1 MIIRTVLPPL
11 IPPGS
16 TVTTVNL
23 TYSDSQWGDQLTS
36 YDGHAITYDEIGN
49 PLTYYNGSSYTFTW
63 EGRRLVGAVKGSN
76 TVSFTYNDEGIRTS
90 KTVNGVTHT
99 YYLNGSQIT
108 AEQWEDKLLV
118 YLYDASGSPIGMMYR
133 TTSYAITELD
143 VFYFE
148 KNLQGDIVAVYNSVG
163 DKVASYSY
171 SNAWGN
177 HSVKYSNGG
186 SSTGAQYNPFRYRG
200 YYYDTDLEMYYLQSR
215 YYDSKICRFISP
227 DGVSYLGANGDLL
240 GYNLYAY
247 CSNNPVNF
255 VDTSGHAI
263 ESIWDVVSLGFSIV
277 EVAANPCDIW
287 AWIGLAGDLVDLIPF
302 VTGVGETVDAIR
314 ICAKVNDAFDAADD
328 VIDVA
333 KFILK
338 NSDTASD
345 LKKATGSYEI
355 IFASGKN
362 YVGKG
367 GFKRAIDSAI
377 SHAKHNGDVVIS
389 INWQK
394 AANRDAA
401 FIDEF
406 IKQCKMGVG
415 NSNTYNKVWSPGR
428 RLFFGK

>member
-1 MIIRTVLPPL
+1 MQPIESIETVDF
-11 IPPGS
+11 
-16 TVTTVNL
+16 V
-23 TYSDSQWGDQLTS
+23 YSDSQWGDLLTK
-36 YDGHAITYDEIGN
+36 YDGTTITYDQIGN
-49 PLTYYNGSSYTFTW
+49 PLSYYNGSSYTFSWT
-63 EGRRLVGAVKGSN
+63 GRQLTSAVKGSK
-76 TVSFTYNDEGIRTS
+76 TMSFTYDDNGIRTS

-99 YYLNGSQIT
+99 YYLNGSLIV
-108 AEQWEDKLLV
+108 AEQWSDKLIV
-118 YLYDASGSPIGMMYR
+118 YLYDSTGMPIGMMYR
-133 TTSYAITELD
+133 TESYAVDQWD
-143 VFYFE
+143 VFWFE
-148 KNLQGDIVAVYNSVG
+148 KNLQGDVVAVYNSAG
-163 DKVASYSY
+163 TKVATYNY
-171 SNAWGN
+171 TDAWGN
-177 HSVKYSNGG
+177 HTVSYTNGG
-186 SSTGAQYNPFRYRG
+186 ASTGAQYNPFRYRG
-200 YYYDTDLEMYYLQSR
+200 YYYDTDLGMYYLQSR
-215 YYDSKICRFISP
+215 YYDAKICRFINA
-227 DGVSYLGANGDLL
+227 DGVSYLGANGDLTS
-240 GYNLYAY
+240 YNLYAY

-255 VDTSGHAI
+255 VDPSGHAI
-263 ESIWDVVSLGFSIV
+263 DTIWDAISLGFSIV
-277 EVAANPCDIW
+277 EVVTNPCDIW

-377 SHAKHNGDVVIS
+377 SHANPNRLNDNLGDVVVS

-394 AANRDAA
+394 AANNNAA

-406 IKQCKMGVG
+406 IKQCKRGVG
-415 NSNTYNKVWSPGR
+415 NLDTYNKIWSPGK